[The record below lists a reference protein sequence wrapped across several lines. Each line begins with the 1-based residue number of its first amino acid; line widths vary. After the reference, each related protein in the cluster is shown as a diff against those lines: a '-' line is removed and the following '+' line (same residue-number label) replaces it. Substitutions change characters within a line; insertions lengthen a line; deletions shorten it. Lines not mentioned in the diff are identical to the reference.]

1 MKVMMSDLSIVAIRA
16 SRAIAW
22 YLAAACMLAA
32 LPASAA
38 NYTWTNATTGTFNW
52 DTTTN
57 WSGGLVPVT
66 SDTGTIFITNRAA
79 SYTVTFSPTT
89 SQTFTSSTPN
99 FGLQIGGG
107 SGSGTVTF
115 NLAQG
120 DLTLLNGGNT
130 QESNALSIRN
140 GGVFNLSGSGTLNT
154 QGFYNASAWT
164 YNQSGGVANLT
175 SNGSINNQFRWGGTG
190 TATVS
195 GGTLNFIPSTATP
208 LTIGID
214 GFNPT
219 ADNAAFIIDG
229 GTVNVNSNV
238 SVLMSQRGASMLQI
252 KSGVYSGSS
261 TIEVGSAG
269 LNTGLFVATSALFDI
284 QGGTVTNTGQLN
296 VGQNLYFNTST
307 ARVTQSGGSYT
318 QSGNVNLGIY
328 NSGSMTLS
336 GGTFVFTGSTFQ
348 IGSGT
353 LGQTQSG
360 TTTAAAGVGVL
371 TLSGGLFTGTNSGTT
386 ATINVGRTANDGAN
400 TGNLMSIAGGTAT
413 LNNVV
418 VYRGGTFAVSNGSA
432 TVNTLLRVSASSG
445 TGGGLG
451 QVSGG
456 SLSVTNSATN
466 AALTIEKG
474 GTFQVTGGSV
484 TANVFTG
491 TAAGATLLV
500 QGGSMTVNGSAVTG
514 GGLSRVSGG
523 LLSVTNSATSAAL
536 MIGPSGTFEVTGGS
550 VTANVFTGTAVG
562 ATLLVQG
569 GTMTVTGSSSSSRPI
584 TVGGGAGPANLALVG
599 SSTSYNGTAFFNFT
613 NGAAGGITIKNNGLL
628 SSQGRLSVNSPIVIE
643 SGGTMSLSSAA
654 GATTNSVN
662 DGQLALDTSTGLLE
676 VQAGGAFSA
685 RTASLTNGARLNVAG
700 GQFTVTRAAGDGGNE
715 LRFTGA
721 NTGFVVSS
729 GTLAMTST
737 SSVAT
742 FFRLGGSSAGATSGT
757 LSGGAMNLSQFSLG
771 DRGGTSAG
779 SSAADAT
786 FTMTGGTL
794 TLDNV
799 QGGGLYVGNDPQ
811 STNLPFNRGFF
822 NQSGGVTTNSG
833 VLQLGINTKTG
844 TGGVSLGSLSLTSGT
859 FTQAGITQV
868 GVSGSGTGV
877 VGTMA
882 VSGGRFATTG
892 AFFVG
897 GTSST
902 YNVGGA
908 VSVTGSGVFTG
919 TNAGRNVTVSVSR
932 TANDATAGNNTFL
945 VDGGTSTIDVLN
957 VYRSGT
963 FTVSAGQ
970 ATVNSALLLSGT
982 TGGAGAGRLTGGT
995 LLVQSGSNTA
1005 TFTVGQNASFVQ
1017 SGGSATV
1024 DAATITAAGANFA
1037 LQAGTFTAGGF
1048 TASQPVAID
1057 GTLNL
1062 NGATASIGALSGAG
1076 TIGRSAVGSG
1086 TVSIGDATNSTF
1098 AGSIANALGLT
1109 KAGAGTVTLTGT
1121 SSYTGPTA
1129 INAGKLLVNGQLGN
1143 TAVNVNAGGL
1153 LGGSGSILGA
1163 VTIAGGTLSPGNSP
1177 GQLSVASLVL
1187 GAPSTVL
1194 MEIAGT
1200 TAGTQYDQ
1208 ISLTS
1213 SLTYDGTLALDLSQA
1228 FDDNT
1233 SFDLFAGFT
1242 SFSGNLLSITSVG
1255 SAYNGLTF
1263 ARAGNLWTS
1272 GTATGG
1278 QSLEFNQTTGTLVIV
1293 PEPGA
1298 LALAGLGIAAA
1309 AYALRRRK

>member
-1 MKVMMSDLSIVAIRA
+1 MMSDLSIVAIRA

-22 YLAAACMLAA
+22 CLAAACMLAA

-52 DTTTN
+52 STGTN
-57 WSGGLVPVT
+57 WSSSTAPA
-66 SDTGTIFITNRAA
+66 SPDTGTIFINNRGA
-79 SYTVTFSPTT
+79 SYTVTFDPIT
-89 SQTFTSSTPN
+89 SQTFTSSTGAY
-99 FGLQIGGG
+99 GLQVGGG

-115 NLAQG
+115 SLAQG
-120 DLTLLNGGNT
+120 NLTLLNGGAT
-130 QESNALSIRN
+130 QQSNPLSINN

-154 QGFYNASAWT
+154 QGFWNAGAWT

-175 SNGSINNQFRWGGTG
+175 TSGSANTQFRWGGTG

-195 GGTLNFIPSTATP
+195 GGTLNFNPSSSVVLNIGADAT
-208 LTIGID
+208 
-214 GFNPT
+214 N
-219 ADNAAFIIDG
+219 DNAAFIISG
-229 GTVNVNSNV
+229 GTVNVSSNTPV
-238 SVLMSQRGASMLQI
+238 QMSQRGASTLRI
-252 KSGVYSGSS
+252 TSGVYSGSS
-261 TIEVGSAG
+261 NIQVGA
-269 LNTGLFVATSALFDI
+269 TGFNSTFGIGPTSALFDI
-284 QGGTVTNTGQLN
+284 QGGTITNTGVLDI
-296 VGQNLYFNTST
+296 GQYVYVAAST
-307 ARVTQSGGSYT
+307 ARVTQSGGLYT

-336 GGTFVFTGSTFQ
+336 GGTFAFTGSTFQ

-353 LGQTQSG
+353 VGQTVAAVLSG
-360 TTTAAAGVGVL
+360 STATAAGVGVL

-400 TGNLMSIAGGTAT
+400 TGNLMSIAGGTAEVNW
-413 LNNVV
+413 LNVN
-418 VYRGGTFAVSNGSA
+418 RGGTLSVSSGSA
-432 TVNTLLRVSASSG
+432 TVNRALQISGTAG

-456 SLSVTNSATN
+456 FLSVTNSATT
-466 AALTIEKG
+466 AALTIERS

-500 QGGSMTVNGSAVTG
+500 QGGTMTVNSS
-514 GGLSRVSGG
+514 LSS
-523 LLSVTNSATSAAL
+523 SQPIT
-536 MIGPSGTFEVTGGS
+536 I
-550 VTANVFTGTAVG
+550 
-562 ATLLVQG
+562 G
-569 GTMTVTGSSSSSRPI
+569 GTSGI
-584 TVGGGAGPANLALVG
+584 GNLALVG
-599 SSTSYNGTAFFNFT
+599 SSTSYNGTAFFTFT
-613 NGAAGGITIKNNGLL
+613 GGTAAGITIANNGLL
-628 SSQGRLSVNSPIVIE
+628 SSQGRLSVSSPLVIQ
-643 SGGTMSLSSAA
+643 SGGTVSLSSAA
-654 GATTNSVN
+654 GAATNGVT
-662 DGQLALDTSTGLLE
+662 DGQLLVDTATGSVT
-676 VQAGGAFSA
+676 VQPGGSFSA
-685 RTASLTNGARLNVAG
+685 RSAVFQNGGQLNVSG
-700 GQFTVTRAAGDGGNE
+700 GQFTLTRAVGDTLNE
-715 LRFTGA
+715 LRFTGTNA
-721 NTGFVVSS
+721 GFLVSG

-737 SSVAT
+737 SSAGT
-742 FFRLGGSSAGATSGT
+742 ILRLGGNLAGATSGT
-757 LSGGAMNLSQFSLG
+757 LSGGAMNVSQFLLG
-771 DRGGTSAG
+771 DRGGTFSG
-779 SSAADAT
+779 DSNADAT

-799 QGGGLYVGNDPQ
+799 QSGGLYVGNNPQ
-811 STNLPFNRGFF
+811 NTSSPFNRGFF
-822 NQSGGVTTNSG
+822 NQGGGTVTNSG
-833 VLQLGINTKTG
+833 VLQVGVNTQG
-844 TGGVSLGSLSLTSGT
+844 AVSLGSLSLTSGT

-877 VGTMA
+877 SGTMA
-882 VSGGRFATTG
+882 VSGGLFATTG

-945 VDGGTSTIDVLN
+945 VNGGTATIDVLN

-963 FTVSAGQ
+963 FTLSAGQ
-970 ATVNSALLLSGT
+970 AAVNSALLFSGT

-1098 AGSIANALGLT
+1098 AGSIANALGTLGLT

-1121 SSYTGPTA
+1121 SSYSGPTA

-1143 TAVNVNAGGL
+1143 TAVTVNAGGL

-1163 VTIAGGTLSPGNSP
+1163 VTVAGGTLSPGNSP
-1177 GQLSVASLVL
+1177 GQLSMASLVL
-1187 GAPSTVL
+1187 QSPGTVL
-1194 MEIAGT
+1194 MEITGT
-1200 TAGTQYDQ
+1200 TAVTQYDQ

-1213 SLTYDGTLALDLSQA
+1213 SLAYDGTLALDLSQA
-1228 FDDNT
+1228 FADNT
-1233 SFDLFAGFT
+1233 SFNLFTAFT
-1242 SFSGNLLSITSVG
+1242 SFNGNLSSITSVG

-1278 QSLEFNQTTGTLVIV
+1278 QSLEFNQATGTLVIV

>member
-1 MKVMMSDLSIVAIRA
+1 MTSDLSIVHFRA

-22 YLAAACMLAA
+22 CLAAVCMLAA

-57 WSGGLVPVT
+57 WSGGIVPVT
-66 SDTGTIFITNRAA
+66 SDTGTIFITNRGA
-79 SYTVTFSPTT
+79 SYTVTFNPTT
-89 SQTFTSSTPN
+89 SQTFTSIAPT
-99 FGLQIGGG
+99 FGLQVGGG

-120 DLTLLNGGNT
+120 NLTLLNGGT
-130 QESNALSIRN
+130 AQTSNAMAIQN

-154 QGFYNASAWT
+154 QGFYNANAWT

-175 SNGSINNQFRWGGTG
+175 TNGSVNSQFRWGGTG

-208 LTIGID
+208 LNIGID

-219 ADNAAFIIDG
+219 ADNAAFIISG
-229 GTVNVNSNV
+229 GTVNVSSNV
-238 SVLMSQRGASMLQI
+238 SVLMSQRGASLLRI
-252 KSGVYSGSS
+252 TSGVYSGSS

-269 LNTGLFVATSALFDI
+269 LSSGLFVATSALFDI
-284 QGGTVTNTGQLN
+284 QGGTATNTGRLD

-328 NSGSMTLS
+328 NSGSMTLT
-336 GGTFVFTGSTFQ
+336 GGTFAFTGTTFQ

-371 TLSGGLFTGTNSGTT
+371 TISGGLFTGTNSGTS
-386 ATINVGRTANDGAN
+386 ATISVGRTANDGAN

-418 VYRGGTFAVSNGSA
+418 VYRGGTFAVSSGSA

-466 AALTIEKG
+466 AALTIEKS

-484 TANVFTG
+484 TANMFTG

-550 VTANVFTGTAVG
+550 VTANVFTGTAAG

-584 TVGGGAGPANLALVG
+584 TIGGGAGPANLAFVG
-599 SSTSYNGTAFFNFT
+599 SSGTYNSNLVTFFNFT
-613 NGAAGGITIKNNGLL
+613 GGTGGGITIQNNGLL
-628 SSQGRLSVNSPIVIE
+628 SSQGRLSVNSPIVIQ

-654 GATTNSVN
+654 GAATTGVN
-662 DGQLALDTSTGLLE
+662 DGQLALDTSTGSLE
-676 VQAGGAFSA
+676 VQAGGAFLA
-685 RTASLTNGARLNVAG
+685 RSASLTNGARLNVAG
-700 GQFTVTRAAGDGGNE
+700 GQFTVTRAVGDTSSE

-721 NTGFVVSS
+721 NAGFVVSG

-737 SSVAT
+737 SSQAT
-742 FFRLGGSSAGATSGT
+742 ILRLGGSIVGATSGT
-757 LSGGAMNLSQFSLG
+757 LSGGAMNLSQFLLG

-794 TLDNV
+794 TLDSL
-799 QGGGLYVGNDPQ
+799 QGGGLYVGNNPQ
-811 STNLPFNRGFF
+811 NATTPFNRGFF

-833 VLQLGINTKTG
+833 VLQIGVNTQT
-844 TGGVSLGSLSLTSGT
+844 GVSIGSLSLTSGT
-859 FTQAGITQV
+859 FTQVGVTQV
-868 GVSGSGTGV
+868 GVSGTGTGV

-897 GTSST
+897 GTSAT
-902 YNVGGA
+902 NVGGA
-908 VSVTGSGVFTG
+908 VSVTGNGLFTG

-932 TANDATAGNNTFL
+932 AANDATAGNNTFL
-945 VDGGTSTIDVLN
+945 VNGGTATIDVLN

-1062 NGATASIGALSGAG
+1062 NGVTASIGALSGAG

-1098 AGSIANALGLT
+1098 AGSIANALGTLALT

-1153 LGGSGSILGA
+1153 LGGSGLILGA

-1187 GAPSTVL
+1187 GAPGTVL

-1208 ISLTS
+1208 ISLTN

-1228 FDDNT
+1228 FADNT
-1233 SFDLFAGFT
+1233 TFDLFAGFT
-1242 SFSGNLLSITSVG
+1242 SFSGNLSSITSVG

-1263 ARAGNLWTS
+1263 AQSGNLWTS

-1278 QSLEFNQTTGTLVIV
+1278 QSLEFNQATGTLVIV

>member
-1 MKVMMSDLSIVAIRA
+1 MANLPFIVHCRA
-16 SRAIAW
+16 SRAIACG
-22 YLAAACMLAA
+22 LAAACMLAA

-57 WSGGLVPVT
+57 WSGGIVPVN

-79 SYTVTFSPTT
+79 SYTVTFDPLT
-89 SQTFTSSTPN
+89 SQTFTSSTN
-99 FGLQIGGG
+99 AYGLQVGGG
-107 SGSGTVTF
+107 LGSSTVTF
-115 NLAQG
+115 SLAQG
-120 DLTLLNGGNT
+120 NLTLKNGGTVFTAQSLLLNP
-130 QESNALSIRN
+130 

-154 QGFYNASAWT
+154 EGLNQAGGV
-164 YNQSGGVANLT
+164 YNQSGGVANFTPSPLGT
-175 SNGSINNQFRWGGTG
+175 SRFYFGNALGASTNTLSGGAMNVNTTGALGLRFGIFPGGNVLFLINGGTM
-190 TATVS
+190 TQT
-195 GGTLNFIPSTATP
+195 
-208 LTIGID
+208 
-214 GFNPT
+214 
-219 ADNAAFIIDG
+219 
-229 GTVNVNSNV
+229 
-238 SVLMSQRGASMLQI
+238 
-252 KSGVYSGSS
+252 GS
-261 TIEVGSAG
+261 VGSAIGERGAGTVRITSGG
-269 LNTGLFVATSALFDI
+269 LSLAAGLDVGLQSLDTAASTSALLDV
-284 QGGTVTNTGQLN
+284 QGGTVTNSGTLN
-296 VGQNLYFNTST
+296 VGQALRNAAST
-307 ARVTQSGGSYT
+307 AAVTQSGGSFT
-318 QSGNVNLGIY
+318 QSGNVSLGLS

-336 GGTFVFTGSTFQ
+336 GGTFAFTGSTFQ

-353 LGQTQSG
+353 LGQITGG
-360 TTTAAAGVGVL
+360 TAAAAAGVGVL
-371 TLSGGLFTGTNSGTT
+371 TISNGLFTGTNSGTN

-400 TGNLMSIAGGTAT
+400 TGNLMSVAGGTAT
-413 LNNVV
+413 LDNVS
-418 VYRGGTFAVSNGSA
+418 VYLGGTFAVSSGSA
-432 TVNTLLRVSASSG
+432 AIGTRLRVSASSG

-456 SLSVTNSATN
+456 FLSVTNSATN
-466 AALTIEKG
+466 AALTIERS
-474 GTFQVTGGSV
+474 GTFQ
-484 TANVFTG
+484 
-491 TAAGATLLV
+491 
-500 QGGSMTVNGSAVTG
+500 
-514 GGLSRVSGG
+514 
-523 LLSVTNSATSAAL
+523 
-536 MIGPSGTFEVTGGS
+536 VTGGS

-569 GTMTVTGSSSSSRPI
+569 GTMTVAGSSSSSRPVTI
-584 TVGGGAGPANLALVG
+584 GGGAGPANLALVG
-599 SSTSYNGTAFFNFT
+599 SSTSYNGTPFFNFT
-613 NGAAGGITIKNNGLL
+613 GGTAGGITIQNGGLL
-628 SSQGRLSVNSPIVIE
+628 SSQGRLGFNSPIVIQ
-643 SGGTMSLSSAA
+643 SGGTMSLVSAA
-654 GATTNSVN
+654 GATTNGIN
-662 DGQLALDTSTGLLE
+662 DGQLSLETSTGSLE
-676 VQAGGAFSA
+676 VQAGGAFLA
-685 RTASLTNGARLNVAG
+685 RSASLSNGARLNVAG
-700 GQFTVTRAAGDGGNE
+700 GQFTVTRAAGDGANE

-737 SSVAT
+737 SSVPT
-742 FFRLGGSSAGATSGT
+742 IFRLGGSFAGATSGT
-757 LSGGAMNLSQFSLG
+757 LSGGAMNLSQFLLG
-771 DRGGTSAG
+771 DRGGTFAG

-794 TLDNV
+794 SLDSLN
-799 QGGGLYVGNDPQ
+799 GGGLYVGNDPQ
-811 STNLPFNRGFF
+811 TASTPFNRGFF

-833 VLQLGINTKTG
+833 VLHLGINTKTG

-859 FTQAGITQV
+859 FTQVGITQV
-868 GVSGSGTGV
+868 GVSGTGTGV

-882 VSGGRFATTG
+882 VSGGRFSTTG
-892 AFFVG
+892 GFFVG

-932 TANDATAGNNTFL
+932 AANNATAGNNTFL
-945 VDGGTSTIDVLN
+945 VDGGTATIDVLN

-1024 DAATITAAGANFA
+1024 DSATITAAGASFA

-1098 AGSIANALGLT
+1098 AGSIANALGTLGLT

-1143 TAVNVNAGGL
+1143 SAVTVNAGGL

-1187 GAPSTVL
+1187 QSPGTVL

-1208 ISLTS
+1208 ISLTN
-1213 SLTYDGTLALDLSQA
+1213 SLAYDGTLALDLSQA

-1242 SFSGNLLSITSVG
+1242 SFSGNLSSITSVG